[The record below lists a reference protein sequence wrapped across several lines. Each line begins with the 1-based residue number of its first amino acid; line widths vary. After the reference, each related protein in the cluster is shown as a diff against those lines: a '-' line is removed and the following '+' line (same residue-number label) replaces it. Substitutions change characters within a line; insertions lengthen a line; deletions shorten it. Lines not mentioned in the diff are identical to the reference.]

1 MIAATNLSQ
10 MILWIIR
17 IILPILVF
25 YLAYLL
31 FTRAFNYL
39 GFSKLE
45 SVIIVFISFLF
56 MFPIALFGFDISNI
70 ALLKYNGWIL
80 GINTGG
86 AIIPIIISIY
96 LYFKKNLQMKNVL
109 IATTA
114 VTIITFFVSRPI
126 PSKGIV
132 STFPYWLLPCI
143 FACIAS
149 IILFRKN
156 FSKGASLTYVSSTFG
171 VLIGADFL
179 HLPELLSYTPG
190 KIGTMASIG
199 GAVLF
204 DLIFITGILAV
215 FLYGAIMFKYKTNNY

>member
-1 MIAATNLSQ
+1 MVVAINLSQ
-10 MILWIIR
+10 IALWIIR

-25 YLAYLL
+25 YLAYVL
-31 FTRAFNYL
+31 FTRAFSYL

-45 SVIIVFISFLF
+45 SIIIVFVSFLF
-56 MFPIALFGFDISNI
+56 MFPIIVFGFDISNI
-70 ALLKYNGWIL
+70 ALLSYNGWIL

-86 AIIPIIISIY
+86 ALIPIIISLY
-96 LYFKKNLQMKNVL
+96 LYFKKKLAAKKVFIG
-109 IATTA
+109 IAL
-114 VTIITFFVSRPI
+114 VTIVTFFVTTPV

-132 STFPYWLLPCI
+132 STFPFWLIPGI
-143 FACIAS
+143 SACITS

-156 FSKGASLTYVSSTFG
+156 FSKGASLTYISSTLG

-190 KIGTMASIG
+190 KIGTMATIG

-215 FLYGAIMFKYKTNNY
+215 FLYGAIMFKYKSNTY